1 LYAWRDTNN
10 RYIERFREEYEA
22 ATSFLVDNYRSSRH
36 IIATANHL
44 IGCNPGRLKDAYPI
58 RIDRG
63 RQGEPGGGA
72 WEARDLERQGRVMRL
87 AIDPGDSA
95 SGNLQAQAAVRELKR
110 LLQLDDGN
118 WNGCAI
124 LSRAHQYLWP
134 VQALCEQAGI
144 PYFLAADKE
153 SALPITRQRGFMAV
167 ADHVRLVQESLSAA
181 DVWQRVAETLNE
193 DWSGFFQDAL
203 IQLKIELGDCQLNGA
218 AIVDWLYE
226 YAREMRQQPKRGL
239 YLGTVHSAKGLEFR
253 HVVLL
258 DGGWRAQAD
267 GLNDERRLYYVGMTR
282 AEQTLTLC
290 EFSAA
295 NPFSGGLST
304 DILCRSFTGAYNPG
318 LEKRY
323 LQLRLKDIDLG
334 FAGRSPESDP
344 IHETLRQLR
353 PGAALQLRPQGERY
367 LILDDQGRVVGRT
380 SRSFR
385 LELNVE
391 QCEVAGILVRF
402 ADDSEEPYRASQK
415 SERWEL
421 AVPRVSGVPLTT
433 L

>member
-1 LYAWRDTNN
+1 
-10 RYIERFREEYEA
+10 
-22 ATSFLVDNYRSSRH
+22 
-36 IIATANHL
+36 
-44 IGCNPGRLKDAYPI
+44 
-58 RIDRG
+58 
-63 RQGEPGGGA
+63 
-72 WEARDLERQGRVMRL
+72 
-87 AIDPGDSA
+87 
-95 SGNLQAQAAVRELKR
+95 
-110 LLQLDDGN
+110 
-118 WNGCAI
+118 
-124 LSRAHQYLWP
+124 
-134 VQALCEQAGI
+134 
-144 PYFLAADKE
+144 
-153 SALPITRQRGFMAV
+153 
-167 ADHVRLVQESLSAA
+167 
-181 DVWQRVAETLNE
+181 
-193 DWSGFFQDAL
+193 
-203 IQLKIELGDCQLNGA
+203 
-218 AIVDWLYE
+218 
-226 YAREMRQQPKRGL
+226 
-239 YLGTVHSAKGLEFR
+239 
-253 HVVLL
+253 
-258 DGGWRAQAD
+258 
-267 GLNDERRLYYVGMTR
+267 MTR

-334 FAGRSPESDP
+334 FAGRRPESDP

-421 AVPRVSGVPLTT
+421 AVPRVSGVPLAT